1 MKKLLFTLCA
11 LLFLGSAAA
20 QPPMGQHSGHGGP
33 GQKKSP
39 AERIA
44 HITKELGL
52 TAEQADKFAPIYLA
66 YQNDVRNIRKDLKK
80 LMDSYKGQDIDEK
93 VAFKLVM
100 AQLTADADIIACKK
114 EHMRVFKNYL
124 TPEQM
129 SKIFI
134 VEKHRPQRQP
144 RPQGDKP
151 AENR

>member
-1 MKKLLFTLCA
+1 MKQLLFTLCA
-11 LLFLGSAAA
+11 LFIFGSVAA
-20 QPPMGQHSGHGGP
+20 QPPMGPRSGMGNGP
-33 GQKKSP
+33 KKSP

-52 TAEQADKFAPIYLA
+52 TAEQAEKFAPIYLA

-80 LMDSYKGQDIDEK
+80 LMDSYKGQEIDEK

-100 AQLTADADIIACKK
+100 AQLSADADIIACKK
-114 EHMRVFKNYL
+114 EHMRVFKSYL

-129 SKIFI
+129 AKIFI
-134 VEKHRPQRQP
+134 VEKQRPQRPP

-151 AENR
+151 ADGK